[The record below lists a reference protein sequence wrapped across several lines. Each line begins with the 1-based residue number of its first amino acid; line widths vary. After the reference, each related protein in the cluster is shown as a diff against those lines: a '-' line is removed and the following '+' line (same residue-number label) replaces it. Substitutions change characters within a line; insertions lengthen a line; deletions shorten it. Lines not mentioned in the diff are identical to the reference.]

1 MDEVIKNICNALRE
15 EAEAVSSYTDKIS
28 SISDVEGM
36 DATVQALALIRL
48 DEVEHIQNL
57 TIELTKMM
65 STGALSASSM
75 GDGEGEEN
83 EQ

>member
-1 MDEVIKNICNALRE
+1 MDGVIKNIRNALKE

-28 SISDVEGM
+28 ATSAVEGM

-57 TIELTKMM
+57 TIELTKMI
-65 STGALSASSM
+65 SNDALSASFVDEEV
-75 GDGEGEEN
+75 GDEN
-83 EQ
+83 E

>member
-1 MDEVIKNICNALRE
+1 MDEVIKNICNALKE
-15 EAEAVSSYTDKIS
+15 EAEAVISYTDKIS
-28 SISDVEGM
+28 STSAVEGM

-75 GDGEGEEN
+75 GEGEGEEN

>member
-1 MDEVIKNICNALRE
+1 MDEVIKNICNALKE
-15 EAEAVSSYTDKIS
+15 EAEAVISYTDQIS
-28 SISDVEGM
+28 STSAVEGM
-36 DATVQALALIRL
+36 DATVLALALIRL

-75 GDGEGEEN
+75 GEGESEEN

>member
-1 MDEVIKNICNALRE
+1 MDEVIKNICNALKE
-15 EAEAVSSYTDKIS
+15 EAEAVISYTDKIS
-28 SISDVEGM
+28 STSAVEGM

-75 GDGEGEEN
+75 AKKEGED
-83 EQ
+83 QWR